1 MAKVGLDKYSPET
14 LQRVASLMRDSMAGL
29 AVGGTSNIADVQ
41 ALAEGGM
48 TSTLGRLRRV
58 SAGAGSKVDGLASA
72 DQQRLFADKAKAI
85 EELVG
90 EFGWDISGDA
100 DYLKARHGGN
110 LLLAEGFENDNRA
123 EILSKKEKKDAK
135 ERRLRAMQSGV
146 TQTVSS
152 LFTDRAGYDA
162 GLLQAVGAGGG
173 KAFDS
178 FMAMDRTDYLDQ
190 TNASPKEREAA
201 YRSAFKATG
210 TLRGLVPE
218 GGAEDYRLRGMGEN
232 FFDQWS
238 AARKDLIEATIKETE
253 ARKASQ
259 KAIEEEVKVRGDYL
273 KSPEGQSQLKGM
285 ESFVGRMN
293 EQQAGVWEARLGH
306 RREQK
311 HSRPL
316 K

>member
-1 MAKVGLDKYSPET
+1 
-14 LQRVASLMRDSMAGL
+14 MRDSMAGL
-29 AVGGTSNIADVQ
+29 AVGGTSNIADAQ

-90 EFGWDISGDA
+90 EFGWDVSGDA

-232 FFDQWS
+232 FFDQWG
-238 AARKDLIEATIKETE
+238 AARKDLIESTIKETE

-259 KAIEEEVKVRGDYL
+259 KVIEEEVKVRGDYL
-273 KSPEGQSQLKGM
+273 KSPEGQSQLRGW
-285 ESFVGRMN
+285 N
-293 EQQAGVWEARLGH
+293 PLWAG
-306 RREQK
+306 
-311 HSRPL
+311 
-316 K
+316 